1 MQEKNN
7 KLVEEA
13 FLQMK
18 QVEEAIAE
26 NAKGILQ
33 STMKEEISQ
42 LVKESLSEQDDEEM
56 DGVEMDTDIDSDEEE
71 MDVDNEDSELDLD
84 SDEEDYEEEE
94 DDEEMDFSDSDESPI
109 DLTDASDEEILK
121 VFKAM
126 GENDGIIVKKDGE
139 NIHLSDDGD
148 EYLIKLG
155 ESEEDIYEIY
165 DEQMEE
171 DQSTEDVINKI
182 FRGVS
187 EEDDE
192 TLYEIEFDDEM
203 NEEDDDLMEFDDEE
217 EDLTEF
223 DDEEEDLMEFD
234 DEEEDLMEFDDE
246 EEDLM
251 EFDDIEESYNPKKAK
266 RGEQKESKM
275 LIKPKGVGS
284 FKGPISKKMTDNTT
298 GGFKDDKPEAFKGKV
313 KATGTGSAKKDVF
326 KKGENMDGKPKV
338 VKKSE
343 TKEAARTYGMGS
355 KEGRGLR
362 KGITP
367 NRNMTFESNT
377 REVEMLRQKNE
388 EYRKALNV
396 FREKLTEVAI
406 FNSNLAYATRLFTE
420 HSTTKKE
427 KINILR
433 RFDSVATLK
442 ESKQLYRSIKDQLSN
457 PESKPI
463 NETVDRR
470 INKTVSSGSSASLIE
485 SKTYE
490 NPQFLRMKDLM
501 GKLG

>member
-56 DGVEMDTDIDSDEEE
+56 DGVEMDGVEMDTDIDSDEEE
-71 MDVDNEDSELDLD
+71 MDVDNEDSEFDLD
-84 SDEEDYEEEE
+84 YDEEDYEEE
-94 DDEEMDFSDSDESPI
+94 DDEEMDFSDSEESPI

-139 NIHLSDDGD
+139 DIHLTDDGD

-155 ESEEDIYEIY
+155 ESEEDMYEIY

-171 DQSTEDVINKI
+171 DQSTEDVINQI
-182 FRGVS
+182 FGGVS
-187 EEDDE
+187 EENDE
-192 TLYEIEFDDEM
+192 TLYEIEFDDELYEEDDELYEEDDELYEEDDELY
-203 NEEDDDLMEFDDEE
+203 EEDDDLMEY
-217 EDLTEF
+217 
-223 DDEEEDLMEFD
+223 
-234 DEEEDLMEFDDE
+234 
-246 EEDLM
+246 
-251 EFDDIEESYNPKKAK
+251 DDIEESYNPKKAN
-266 RGEQKESKM
+266 RGEQKEGKM
-275 LIKPKGVGS
+275 SIKPKGVGP
-284 FKGPISKKMTDNTT
+284 FKGPKSKKMTDNTT
-298 GGFKDDKPEAFKGKV
+298 GGFKDDKTEAFKGKV
-313 KATGTGSAKKDVF
+313 KATGTGSAKKQDVF

-343 TKEAARTYGMGS
+343 TKEASRTLGNG
-355 KEGRGLR
+355 KDWGRGGVSKRRTAPQHL
-362 KGITP
+362 KV
-367 NRNMTFESNT
+367 ESTN

-433 RFDSVATLK
+433 RFDGISSLK

-463 NETVDRR
+463 NESVDRK

-501 GKLG
+501 SKLG